1 MGVAKCSST
10 ATFVESC
17 RSVTFFLV
25 GVRRHK
31 YGDVVQIRNMRELAA
46 GIRAERKRLGL
57 SQAALAER
65 AGVGRDWIIGLEKGK
80 PTAEIGLVLRTLR
93 ALGLTL
99 QFGSESETTLRG
111 RIDLDELLGSDQET
125 P

>member
-1 MGVAKCSST
+1 
-10 ATFVESC
+10 
-17 RSVTFFLV
+17 
-25 GVRRHK
+25 
-31 YGDVVQIRNMRELAA
+31 VQIRNMRELAA

-80 PTAEIGLVLRTLR
+80 STAEIGLILRTLR

-99 QFGSESETTLRG
+99 QFSSESETTLRG

>member
-1 MGVAKCSST
+1 
-10 ATFVESC
+10 
-17 RSVTFFLV
+17 
-25 GVRRHK
+25 
-31 YGDVVQIRNMRELAA
+31 MRELAA

-80 PTAEIGLVLRTLR
+80 STAEIGLILRTLR

-99 QFGSESETTLRG
+99 QFSSESETTLRG

>member
-1 MGVAKCSST
+1 M
-10 ATFVESC
+10 
-17 RSVTFFLV
+17 
-25 GVRRHK
+25 
-31 YGDVVQIRNMRELAA
+31 QIRNMRELAA

-80 PTAEIGLVLRTLR
+80 STAEIGLILRTLR

-99 QFGSESETTLRG
+99 QFSSESETTLRG